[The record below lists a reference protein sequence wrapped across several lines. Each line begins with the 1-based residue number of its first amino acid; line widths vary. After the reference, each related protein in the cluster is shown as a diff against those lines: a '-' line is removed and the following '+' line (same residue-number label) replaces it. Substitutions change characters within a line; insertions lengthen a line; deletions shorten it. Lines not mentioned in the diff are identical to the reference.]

1 MHFCRCHNG
10 WQRGAG
16 VIIENKEGRQA
27 ILSKATIDATGDG
40 DVFTR
45 AGAPFK
51 EDLHPTGLNLSF
63 RMMNVNVEKAI
74 RFKEEN
80 PEKYNELINDH
91 IKKENYGLFWFPTT
105 IEGVVLF
112 FQY

>member
-1 MHFCRCHNG
+1 
-10 WQRGAG
+10 
-16 VIIENKEGRQA
+16 
-27 ILSKATIDATGDG
+27 
-40 DVFTR
+40 
-45 AGAPFK
+45 
-51 EDLHPTGLNLSF
+51 
-63 RMMNVNVEKAI
+63 MMNVNVEKAI